1 MPIIVKANRVPNW
14 LRQFSHPEPQ
24 KRFIVFYFSPVC
36 LFLCN
41 PCHLIYIGL
50 QVHILSNITKL
61 LLNFSSLK
69 SYWCPKAPG
78 LTNLHLMIIYIRS
91 ASSCYC
97 IRIHSSIKGVMF
109 ILDVTYDWLCVWR
122 HNIPRL
128 ILPIPT
134 SNCNSL
140 KLFILWR
147 TICSNN
153 VHLKGNISN
162 RSMGH

>member
-78 LTNLHLMIIYIRS
+78 LTNLHLMIRS

-97 IRIHSSIKGVMF
+97 IRIHTSFKGYVYSGCNLWL
-109 ILDVTYDWLCVWR
+109 IIDYDCGENNT
-122 HNIPRL
+122 NINF
-128 ILPIPT
+128 T
-134 SNCNSL
+134 GSNL
-140 KLFILWR
+140 QLQFTRAVYHPEDKLL
-147 TICSNN
+147 
-153 VHLKGNISN
+153 
-162 RSMGH
+162 